1 MFLSFAYFRI
11 GVSAF
16 VKTAFNECFSPRMN
30 IQLNWGG
37 VLMVMTKVDFGG
49 FLARSLLSVT

>member
-1 MFLSFAYFRI
+1 MFLCFAFYKI
-11 GVSAF
+11 SVSAF